1 MTLYRF
7 VGSSISKLIFINI
20 VISIIPYLIFYMY
33 VQSFSF
39 IYGKKM
45 LEEKKWN
52 ANKDEQGE
60 FEKIMGAR
68 LGASAKSI
76 VHPLV
81 VVVVVCLIFLLL
93 CLSKER
99 DSRRTEMEDKND
111 DGQPE

>member
-1 MTLYRF
+1 MYSRF
-7 VGSSISKLIFINI
+7 PS
-20 VISIIPYLIFYMY
+20 YTA
-33 VQSFSF
+33 
-39 IYGKKM
+39 KK
-45 LEEKKWN
+45 KKTICSRKRN
-52 ANKDEQGE
+52 EMRIKDEQGE
-60 FEKIMGAR
+60 LEKIMGAR

>member
-1 MTLYRF
+1 
-7 VGSSISKLIFINI
+7 
-20 VISIIPYLIFYMY
+20 
-33 VQSFSF
+33 
-39 IYGKKM
+39 
-45 LEEKKWN
+45 
-52 ANKDEQGE
+52 
-60 FEKIMGAR
+60 MGAR